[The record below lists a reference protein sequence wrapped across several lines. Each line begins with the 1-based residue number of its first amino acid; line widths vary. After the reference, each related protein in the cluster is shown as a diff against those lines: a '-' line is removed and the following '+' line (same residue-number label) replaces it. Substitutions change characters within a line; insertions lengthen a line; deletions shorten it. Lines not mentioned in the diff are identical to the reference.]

1 MNLCFNSRYNKLN
14 LFFLYH
20 APYRT
25 QTEIM
30 FLLDVIVSVG
40 ALAVLKT
47 SFPELSLSV
56 NISVADPYVFG
67 PLDPDPDPDPS
78 FIKQK

>member
-1 MNLCFNSRYNKLN
+1 
-14 LFFLYH
+14 
-20 APYRT
+20 
-25 QTEIM
+25 M